1 MVLQGKDK
9 PTYTPH
15 IEKGDICVAVN
26 ANEVAFTG
34 RKLTNKFYRWHIGYV
49 GHLKERSLTEQMRRD
64 PTKVIRKVV
73 FRMLPKNRLQD
84 DRARKLR
91 IFVDDKHPFADKPLQ
106 PYIMPPQN
114 VRELRPRARRASKC
128 AQKKATNR
136 RAKLA
141 LLEQNNSSTTL
152 T

>member
-1 MVLQGKDK
+1 MKVLGRLASQIVVVLQGKDK

-34 RKLTNKFYRWHIGYV
+34 RKLTDKFYRWHIGYV
-49 GHLKERSLTEQMRRD
+49 GHLKERSLKEQMRRD

-73 FRMLPKNRLQD
+73 FRMLR
-84 DRARKLR
+84 R
-91 IFVDDKHPFADKPLQ
+91 IGYKMIGQESCEFLWMISIHL
-106 PYIMPPQN
+106 
-114 VRELRPRARRASKC
+114 LTRPCS
-128 AQKKATNR
+128 
-136 RAKLA
+136 
-141 LLEQNNSSTTL
+141 L